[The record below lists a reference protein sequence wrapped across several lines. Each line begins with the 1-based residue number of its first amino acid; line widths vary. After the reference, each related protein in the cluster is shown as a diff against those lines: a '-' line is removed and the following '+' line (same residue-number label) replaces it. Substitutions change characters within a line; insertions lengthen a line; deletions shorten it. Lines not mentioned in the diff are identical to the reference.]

1 MTDKFPTESNF
12 QGYFSKE
19 FFPRS
24 NKFVSAIDACKLF
37 TK

>member
-24 NKFVSAIDACKLF
+24 NKFVSAIDASS
-37 TK
+37 